1 MTARRSLGRV
11 KFLLQWFINVFLHLD
26 VFLPYYFNQYGAIV
40 YLLLF
45 IIIFCET
52 GLVVAPF
59 LPGDSLIFAAGA
71 VAALGES
78 NIILLFLVLLCAA
91 VFGNIVNY
99 AIGRLIGQKLYEKEK
114 HRFIKK
120 ENIDSAMA
128 FFEKR
133 GGITIIITRFMPI
146 IRTFTPF
153 VAGIAK
159 MPRHTFILYNFSG
172 GFLWVTFFLAA
183 GYIFG
188 QQPFVKSHIS
198 MIMIGIIV
206 ISLLP
211 AIITRLVAM
220 YKARKPKR
228 S

>member
-1 MTARRSLGRV
+1 LIH
-11 KFLLQWFINVFLHLD
+11 WFIDVFLHLD
-26 VFLPYYFNQYGAIV
+26 VYLPHYFIQYGAVV

-52 GLVVAPF
+52 GLVVTPF

-71 VAALGES
+71 VAAMGES
-78 NIILLFLVLLCAA
+78 NVVVLFIVLFCAA

-99 AIGRLIGQKLYEKEK
+99 TIGLLIGQKLYEKK
-114 HRFIKK
+114 THRFIKK

-128 FFEKR
+128 FFEKH
-133 GGITIIITRFMPI
+133 GGVTIIITRFMPI
-146 IRTFTPF
+146 VRTFTPF

-159 MPRHTFILYNFSG
+159 MPRHTFFLYNLAG
-172 GFLWVTFFLAA
+172 GFLWVAFFLAA
-183 GYIFG
+183 GTIFG

-198 MIMIGIIV
+198 MIMVAIVV

-211 AIITRLVAM
+211 AVVARLAAM
-220 YKARKPKR
+220 YKARAAKR
-228 S
+228 R